1 MEIKKGTKWT
11 CIEDVIIGY
20 NLRIFNASEN
30 YESPSDNHL
39 IDNSGKARYVSSA
52 WYDNFVAIPADKRST
67 PQVENRGTTSP
78 NIDKES
84 YFMAGNLNL
93 KKKDL
98 QKRLGNIEGM
108 LDKEIV
114 ETWNKIF
121 TVDETKHPML
131 DKMLH
136 KEVESALIL
145 EALNPPI
152 EKQSIESDAKEW
164 QKHCEQYES
173 KRGYKLGDTEMIGV
187 RYMNSDYWKAPDD
200 IYGKKEY
207 TEHPPKLNYTQG
219 NRGTHLG
226 NPPLNEKKGVK
237 NDSEKGYKED
247 SEKLNYELDFEFI
260 EAIAQRMS
268 ANKHK
273 YEPYN
278 WQKPVDVEKL
288 KQALFRHVIEVMKGN
303 YEDDL
308 RPLGHLES
316 VSLNSMMLYYQLK
329 NYKNAKIN

>member
-39 IDNSGKARYVSSA
+39 IDNSGKVRYVSSA
-52 WYDNFVAIPADKRST
+52 WYDNFVATPAGRKTEDKI

-84 YFMAGNLNL
+84 SEIAFAIPRNSGNSFFMVGNLKL

-98 QKRLGNIEGM
+98 QKGLGKVVGAMSNEEVIALWDEIFAV
-108 LDKEIV
+108 DK
-114 ETWNKIF
+114 TQY
-121 TVDETKHPML
+121 PML
-131 DKMLH
+131 NKMLH
-136 KEVESALIL
+136 KEVERALAL
-145 EALNPPI
+145 EALNTPI
-152 EKQSIESDAKEW
+152 EKQSKESDAKEW
-164 QKHCEQYES
+164 WKLCEEYD
-173 KRGYKLGDTEMIGV
+173 KKTEI
-187 RYMNSDYWKAPDD
+187 
-200 IYGKKEY
+200 
-207 TEHPPKLNYTQG
+207 
-219 NRGTHLG
+219 
-226 NPPLNEKKGVK
+226 K
-237 NDSEKGYKED
+237 NDSGKGYKED

-260 EAIAQRMS
+260 EAMAQKMS
-268 ANKHK
+268 LNKHK

-278 WQKPVDVEKL
+278 WQQPVDVEKL
-288 KQALFRHVIEVMKGN
+288 KQALFRHVVEVMKGN

-308 RPLGHLES
+308 RPFGHLES
-316 VSLNSMMLYYQLK
+316 VSLNSMMLCYQLK

>member
-39 IDNSGKARYVSSA
+39 IDNSGKVRYVSSA
-52 WYDNFVAIPADKRST
+52 WYDNFVATPAGRKTEDKI

-84 YFMAGNLNL
+84 SEIAFAIPQNSGNSFFIAGNLKL

-98 QKRLGNIEGM
+98 QKGLGKVVEAMSNEEVIT
-108 LDKEIV
+108 LWDEI
-114 ETWNKIF
+114 F
-121 TVDETKHPML
+121 AVDETQYPML
-131 DKMLH
+131 NKMLH
-136 KEVESALIL
+136 KEVERALAL
-145 EALNPPI
+145 EALNTPI
-152 EKQSIESDAKEW
+152 EKQSKESDAKEW
-164 QKHCEQYES
+164 RKFCEEYD
-173 KRGYKLGDTEMIGV
+173 KKTEI
-187 RYMNSDYWKAPDD
+187 
-200 IYGKKEY
+200 
-207 TEHPPKLNYTQG
+207 
-219 NRGTHLG
+219 
-226 NPPLNEKKGVK
+226 K
-237 NDSEKGYKED
+237 NDSGKGYKED

-260 EAIAQRMS
+260 EAMAQRMS

-273 YEPYN
+273 YTPYN
-278 WQKPVDVEKL
+278 WQQPVDVEKL

-303 YEDDL
+303 YEDDS
-308 RPLGHLES
+308 RPFGHLES
-316 VSLNSMMLYYQLK
+316 VSLNSMMLCYQLK